1 MYKVIFIKEYA
12 MTRDIKLENSNTG
25 TIDYCFDDSSVVN
38 NNGFGFMKIGVEYEC
53 KIKLFGNVV
62 KEIQDTST
70 VFCEILCRDVI
81 IGKKSMIKVQVE
93 NDVYYIPQ
101 KKLENTINLKSFYF
115 QFTRKDLIQVNNV
128 IHADLL

>member
-1 MYKVIFIKEYA
+1 
-12 MTRDIKLENSNTG
+12 
-25 TIDYCFDDSSVVN
+25 
-38 NNGFGFMKIGVEYEC
+38 MKIGVEYEC